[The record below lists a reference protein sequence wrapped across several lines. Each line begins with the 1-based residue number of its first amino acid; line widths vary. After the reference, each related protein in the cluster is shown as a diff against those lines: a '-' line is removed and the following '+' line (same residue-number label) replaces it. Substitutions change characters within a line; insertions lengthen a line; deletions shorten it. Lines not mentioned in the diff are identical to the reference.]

1 MNEAPPAS
9 PLRTSTP
16 VLTTEHLYVRAG
28 AKTILDDVNLEIP
41 AGRVTA
47 IIGPSGCGKTTLI
60 RTLNRMVEL
69 TPGLRVEGK
78 VRYLGRNIYDPDI
91 APVMV
96 RRRIGMVFQRPT
108 VFPMSIYQNV
118 AFGLRL
124 EGAGDEELDRVVVHS
139 LRRAGLWDEV
149 RDDLQRPALALSG
162 GQQQRL
168 CIARALAVNPRVL
181 LLDEAT
187 ASLDP
192 IATQRIEEMLG
203 ELKGDVSIVIVTHN
217 IAQAARTSDITVY
230 LHQGRLIETG
240 VTSEVFEAPKEK
252 LTEEYITGRFG

>member
-1 MNEAPPAS
+1 MTTDSPPPGA
-9 PLRTSTP
+9 
-16 VLTTEHLYVRAG
+16 TEEILQTEKLFVYAGKRA
-28 AKTILDDVNLEIP
+28 ILQDINLSVP

-60 RTLNRMVEL
+60 RTMNRMVEHS
-69 TPGLRVEGK
+69 PGLRVQGV
-78 VRYLGRNIYDPDI
+78 VRYRGRDIY
-91 APVMV
+91 APEVSPVVV

-108 VFPMSIYQNV
+108 VFPMSVYENV

-124 EGAGDEELDRVVVHS
+124 EGLDEPEIEHGVTHS
-139 LRRAGLWDEV
+139 LQRAGLWEEV
-149 RDDLQRPALALSG
+149 RTDLDRAALSLSG

-192 IATQRIEEMLG
+192 IATQRIEQMLG
-203 ELKGDVSIVIVTHN
+203 ELKQEVSIVIVTHN
-217 IAQAARTSDITVY
+217 IAQAARTSDLTVY
-230 LHQGRLIETG
+230 LHQGRLIEAGPTAQL
-240 VTSEVFEAPKEK
+240 FEAPKEK

>member
-1 MNEAPPAS
+1 MNELEVPEVGPS
-9 PLRTSTP
+9 
-16 VLTTEHLYVRAG
+16 VITTEHLSVFARDKPILRDITVR
-28 AKTILDDVNLEIP
+28 IP
-41 AGRVTA
+41 TGRVTA
-47 IIGPSGCGKTTLI
+47 IIGPSGCGKTTFI

-69 TPGLRVEGK
+69 TPGLRVEGT
-78 VRYLGRNIYDPDI
+78 VRYQGRDIYATDVT
-91 APVMV
+91 PVMV

-108 VFPMSIYQNV
+108 VFPMSIYDNV

-124 EGAGDEELDRVVVHS
+124 EGADREETDRTVLRS
-139 LRRAGLWDEV
+139 LHRAGLWDEV
-149 RDDLQRPALALSG
+149 KDDLRRPALSLSG

-168 CIARALAVNPRVL
+168 CIARALAINPRVL

-192 IATQRIEEMLG
+192 IATQKIEEMVR

-217 IAQAARTSDITVY
+217 IAQAARASDLTVY
-230 LHQGRLIETG
+230 LHQGRLIEVGPTAQM
-240 VTSEVFEAPKEK
+240 FEAPREK

>member
-1 MNEAPPAS
+1 MNADELSALPA
-9 PLRTSTP
+9 
-16 VLTTEHLYVRAG
+16 VLTTDRVSVFAG
-28 AKTILDDVNLEIP
+28 DRPILQEISLAVP
-41 AGRVTA
+41 TGRVTA

-69 TPGLRVEGK
+69 TPGLKVAGT
-78 VRYLGRNIYDPDI
+78 VRYLGRDIYAPDVT
-91 APVMV
+91 PVMV

-108 VFPMSIYQNV
+108 VFPMSIYENV

-124 EGAGDEELDRVVVHS
+124 EGLDGEETDRTVVRS

-149 RDDLQRPALALSG
+149 KDDVHRPALSLSG

-192 IATQRIEEMLG
+192 IATQKIEEMLR

-217 IAQAARTSDITVY
+217 IAQAARTSDLTVY
-230 LHQGRLIETG
+230 LNQGRLIEMGPTPQL
-240 VTSEVFEAPKEK
+240 FEAPKEK

>member
-1 MNEAPPAS
+1 VSAPAVDNGPS
-9 PLRTSTP
+9 
-16 VLTTEHLYVRAG
+16 VLTTERLSVFAG
-28 AKTILDDVNLEIP
+28 AKSILQSISLAIP

-47 IIGPSGCGKTTLI
+47 IIGPSGCGKTTFI
-60 RTLNRMVEL
+60 RALNRMVEL
-69 TPGLRVEGK
+69 TPGLRVEGT
-78 VRYLGRNIYDPDI
+78 VRYLGRDIYASDVT
-91 APVMV
+91 PVMV

-108 VFPMSIYQNV
+108 VFPMSIYENV

-124 EGAGDEELDRVVVHS
+124 EALGPDETDRTVVRS

-149 RDDLQRPALALSG
+149 KDDVHRPALSLSG

-192 IATQRIEEMLG
+192 IATQKIEDMLR
-203 ELKGDVSIVIVTHN
+203 ELKGEVSIVIVTHN

-230 LHQGRLIETG
+230 LHQGRLIEMGPTPQL
-240 VTSEVFEAPKEK
+240 FEAPKEK

>member
-1 MNEAPPAS
+1 MNAPPADNGPS
-9 PLRTSTP
+9 
-16 VLTTEHLYVRAG
+16 VLTTEQLSVFAG
-28 AKTILDDVNLEIP
+28 AKSILQSISLAIP
-41 AGRVTA
+41 AGKVTA
-47 IIGPSGCGKTTLI
+47 IIGPSGCGKTTFI
-60 RTLNRMVEL
+60 RALNRMVEL

-78 VRYLGRNIYDPDI
+78 VRYLGRDIYASDVT
-91 APVMV
+91 PVMV

-108 VFPMSIYQNV
+108 VFPMSIYENV

-124 EGAGDEELDRVVVHS
+124 EALGPDETDRTVVRS
-139 LRRAGLWDEV
+139 LRRSGLWDEV
-149 RDDLQRPALALSG
+149 KDDVHRPALSLSG

-192 IATQRIEEMLG
+192 IATQKIEDMLR
-203 ELKGDVSIVIVTHN
+203 ELKGEVSIVIVTHN
-217 IAQAARTSDITVY
+217 IAQAARTSDLTVY
-230 LHQGRLIETG
+230 LHQGRLIEMG
-240 VTSEVFEAPKEK
+240 PTSQLFEAPKEK

>member
-1 MNEAPPAS
+1 MNEVEVPETTAS
-9 PLRTSTP
+9 
-16 VLTTEHLYVRAG
+16 VLTTEHLSVFARDKA
-28 AKTILDDVNLEIP
+28 ILRDITLAIP
-41 AGRVTA
+41 VGKVTA
-47 IIGPSGCGKTTLI
+47 VIGPSGCGKTTFI

-69 TPGLRVEGK
+69 TPGLRVEGE
-78 VRYLGRNIYDPDI
+78 VRYMGRDIYAPDV

-108 VFPMSIYQNV
+108 VFPMSIYENV

-124 EGAGDEELDRVVVHS
+124 EGRDDEEIDRTVVHS
-139 LRRAGLWDEV
+139 LRRSGLWDEV
-149 RDDLQRPALALSG
+149 RDDVRRPALSLSG

-192 IATQRIEEMLG
+192 IATQKIEEMVR

-217 IAQAARTSDITVY
+217 IAQAARASDVTVY
-230 LHQGRLIETG
+230 LHQGRLIEMGPTPQM
-240 VTSEVFEAPKEK
+240 FEAPKEK